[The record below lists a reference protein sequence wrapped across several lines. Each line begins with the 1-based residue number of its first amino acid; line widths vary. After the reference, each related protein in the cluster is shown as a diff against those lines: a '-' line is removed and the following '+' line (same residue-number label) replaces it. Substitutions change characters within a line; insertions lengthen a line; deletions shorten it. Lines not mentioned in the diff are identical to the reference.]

1 MKEQPEM
8 SRPNAT
14 SDQNRAYK
22 AVKIGLVFP
31 IPVMAVIIFFV
42 AAGAGSEHSVIRGFI
57 VSVAYLAVIIPT
69 AIFILY
75 KRRNLAENKVN
86 QKSFGAPLS

>member
-1 MKEQPEM
+1 M
-8 SRPNAT
+8 SRPGVT
-14 SDQNRAYK
+14 SDQKRAYK

-42 AAGAGSEHSVIRGFI
+42 AADAGLHHSVSRGII
-57 VSVAYLAVIIPT
+57 VAVAYLAAIIPT

-75 KRRNLAENKVN
+75 KRRNLAENKVK
-86 QKSFGAPLS
+86 QKPFGAPLS

>member
-1 MKEQPEM
+1 M
-8 SRPNAT
+8 SGPSVT
-14 SDQNRAYK
+14 SDQKPAYK

-31 IPVMAVIIFFV
+31 IPVMAVTIFFV
-42 AAGAGSEHSVIRGFI
+42 AADAGLHRSVIRGVI
-57 VSVAYLAVIIPT
+57 VAVAYLAVIIPT

-75 KRRNLAENKVN
+75 KRRNLAEDPVN

>member
-1 MKEQPEM
+1 M
-8 SRPNAT
+8 SRPSVT
-14 SDQNRAYK
+14 SDQKRAYK

-42 AAGAGSEHSVIRGFI
+42 AADAGLHRSVIRGLI
-57 VSVAYLAVIIPT
+57 VAVAYLAVIIPT

-75 KRRNLAENKVN
+75 KRRNLAENQVN